1 MNAAHLG
8 ESQWVLPPIKGTN
21 KKNNNSDKGLDWAK
35 EGSVRQ
41 LRGVHKTALLHD
53 DEEVP
58 TTAFKM
64 KRLFRSMV
72 LREMLQEIT
81 FDYKKRIL
89 SVV

>member
-1 MNAAHLG
+1 MQAYLV
-8 ESQWVLPPIKGTN
+8 ECLWVQPPMKGMY
-21 KKNNNSDKGLDWAK
+21 KKNNNSDKGLGWAK

-53 DEEVP
+53 DEEGP
-58 TTAFKM
+58 ATAFKM
-64 KRLFRSMV
+64 KRLPRSMV

-89 SVV
+89 LDV